1 MRRSLII
8 SATVLFGVVPATYL
22 LLWVVLFVV
31 AALAGPP
38 DDLEIEATIVWWRVV
53 AFFLAAAAAVV
64 GYIALLLAAR
74 GVRTPRVI
82 IGLALG
88 IAANVYGIFM
98 AWDLNSYGVRQD
110 WYWFV
115 SPSAVAVL
123 HVAAY
128 FMRDRNGIGGQP
140 SGAA

>member
-1 MRRSLII
+1 MRRSLITG
-8 SATVLFGVVPATYL
+8 ATVLFGVVPATYL

-38 DDLEIEATIVWWRVV
+38 DDLEIEATILWWRVV
-53 AFFLAAAAAVV
+53 ALFLAAAAAVV
-64 GYIALLLAAR
+64 GYIALLFAA
-74 GVRTPRVI
+74 GNIRTPRVA

-88 IAANVYGIFM
+88 VAANVYGIFM

-110 WYWFV
+110 WYWFAA
-115 SPSAVAVL
+115 PIAVAVL
-123 HVAAY
+123 HLGAY
-128 FMRDRNGIGGQP
+128 FIHDRNAVQGHP